1 MKGLYEIINTTLKVH
16 ERANF
21 GDEKAR
27 DIITKIMCK
36 KVVLLMKSQGYE
48 VDYSGMNHIHNL
60 LKVTNPIDTP
70 FLITIGQ
77 LTHTSPL

>member
-1 MKGLYEIINTTLKVH
+1 VGALSAIYLFITMKGLYEIINTTLKVH

-60 LKVTNPIDTP
+60 LSDE
-70 FLITIGQ
+70 
-77 LTHTSPL
+77 SD

>member
-16 ERANF
+16 ERADF
-21 GDEKAR
+21 QDEKAR

-60 LKVTNPIDTP
+60 LSDE
-70 FLITIGQ
+70 
-77 LTHTSPL
+77 SD

>member
-36 KVVLLMKSQGYE
+36 KVVLLMKSQGYD
-48 VDYSGMNHIHNL
+48 VDYGGINPLHNL
-60 LKVTNPIDTP
+60 LSDESN
-70 FLITIGQ
+70 
-77 LTHTSPL
+77 